1 MASEHENFE
10 AVITARDETGP
21 TLEKAKEHVNKFAH
35 EAEQAGHHVQRIHH
49 PKMWGELAEHVE
61 VTREHFHGLRES
73 VGELGEGLAELVPA
87 IGAFTA
93 AWGMEQLAETAEQ
106 TAERFGEM
114 SHEAQKLGTTVEHLH
129 DLQSMATLTDTSVE
143 GLDKALGKMNI
154 TMGEVIGGG
163 NKEAA
168 SLFAHLRIDP
178 RQFHDATDALVTFGD
193 VFEKTS
199 KVKGGVEIE
208 ARMANTLF
216 GKGGKELIPLLNH
229 GSEWIKEHLE
239 EAHKH
244 NFTPDEEQFKS
255 LEAYNESMK
264 GLKLSVQSF
273 RDEVGAK
280 LTPAFGPV
288 IKAMD
293 EWVQKNKDWTAT
305 AVTADIKILSDNL
318 SAVDWRAIGGD
329 MKFVGDKIN
338 WVVENTTGW
347 KHLLEGMALYWT
359 ASKLFAIFGKPV
371 EDALKLSGSLMTL
384 GGKITELAAKWDL
397 VAKSAG
403 AAAKAEAVAAE
414 VPAVSAAERGAAAGA
429 VAVPVAAH
437 AAKPAASAG
446 VAATEVAAAA
456 AGGGL
461 LARAGAARR
470 MVAGALLSPELLTGY
485 LVHEADSDD
494 KAGQWIDRHVPGAAW
509 VDDWFARHTGGAV
522 GRAFPVDTVAA
533 ADRLSLA
540 PAASF
545 ETVRLGSLGLEPPPE
560 LPRAPGSEF
569 ALPKPDPARVDGDI
583 RVQVDMS
590 GVPRGARV
598 DTQVAGSPLL
608 SARVNTGIAWDDDG
622 WRR

>member
-1 MASEHENFE
+1 LEG
-10 AVITARDETGP
+10 VIRARDETGP

-49 PKMWGELAEHVE
+49 PKMWGEMAEHVE
-61 VTREHFHGLRES
+61 VTREHFHGMRES
-73 VGELGEGLAELVPA
+73 VGELGAGLTELVPA

-129 DLQSMATLTDTSVE
+129 DLQSAAVLTDTSVE
-143 GLDKALGKMNI
+143 GLDKALGKMNV
-154 TMGEVIGGG
+154 TLGEVIDGQ

-168 SLFAHLRIDP
+168 SLFAHLKIDP
-178 RQFHDATDALVTFGD
+178 RQFHDATDALIRFGD
-193 VFEKTS
+193 VFEKTKS
-199 KVKGGVEIE
+199 APMR
-208 ARMANTLF
+208 ARMARVLM
-216 GKGGKELIPLLNH
+216 GRGGEEEIPFLSH
-229 GSEWIKEHLE
+229 GSAWVKEKIDE
-239 EAHKH
+239 GHKH
-244 NFTPDEEQFKS
+244 NFTPDKEQFES
-255 LEAYNESMK
+255 LETYNESMK
-264 GLKLSVQSF
+264 VLKLSVQSF

-293 EWVQKNKDWTAT
+293 EWVQKNKDWTST
-305 AVTADIKILSDNL
+305 AVTADIKMLSDNL

-347 KHLLEGMALYWT
+347 THLLEGMALYWT
-359 ASKLFAIFGKPV
+359 ASKVFAIFGEPV
-371 EDALKLSGSLMTL
+371 ERALRLSGSLMTL
-384 GGKITELAAKWDL
+384 GGKVAELAVKWDL

-403 AAAKAEAVAAE
+403 TAAKAEAAAAE
-414 VPAVSAAERGAAAGA
+414 VPAVSAAERAAAAGA

-437 AAKPAASAG
+437 AGKPAASAG
-446 VAATEVAAAA
+446 VAAAEVAAAA

-461 LARAGAARR
+461 LARVGAARR

-485 LVHEADSDD
+485 LAHEMDSEDT
-494 KAGQWIDRHVPGAAW
+494 AGQWIDRHVPGAGW

-522 GRAFPVDTVAA
+522 GRAFPVG
-533 ADRLSLA
+533 A
-540 PAASF
+540 P
-545 ETVRLGSLGLEPPPE
+545 GLETPPE
-560 LPRAPGSEF
+560 LPRAPGSDL
-569 ALPKPDPARVDGDI
+569 APAKPDPARVDGDI

-590 GVPRGARV
+590 GMPPGARV
-598 DTQVAGSPLL
+598 DTQVTGSPLL
-608 SARVNTGIAWDDDG
+608 SARVNTGLAWDDDG